1 MKLMLE
7 NWKRFLNEAVEEKG
21 KFTIITRDDGK
32 VILASQE
39 VFDHIGTHGDYGVGS
54 VFAGNITPEM
64 VVDFIENK
72 AAIPDTGGFVKAD
85 FPGGG
90 YELVKPMEWV
100 RKNIPDA
107 EYTTTKKQEFDP
119 KIGRARDYPV
129 LMVRTQKPAKDF
141 NTAETSVGIFKYDPT
156 RSSDDQ
162 NSFVENT
169 EKLATA
175 AKEGKLFALATAFPG
190 GFEIEGQKVPRVSDS
205 TDKGWGGTDPKT
217 ANWAVI
223 YPEG

>member
-1 MKLMLE
+1 MKLILE

-64 VVDFIENK
+64 IVDFIENK
-72 AAIPDTGGFVKAD
+72 AAIADTGGFVKAD

-90 YELVKPMEWV
+90 YELVKPVEWI

-107 EYTTTKKQEFDP
+107 EFTTSKKQEFSREAGKMVDV
-119 KIGRARDYPV
+119 PV
-129 LMVRTQKPAKDF
+129 LAVRTKKPAKDF
-141 NTAETSVGIFKYDPT
+141 VTAETSVGVFKYDPN
-156 RSSDDQ
+156 RSSPEQ
-162 NSFVENT
+162 NKFVE
-169 EKLATA
+169 EVPALKA
-175 AKEGKLFALATAFPG
+175 ASEEGKLFALATAFPG
-190 GFEIEGQKVPRVSDS
+190 GFEIEGMAVPRV
-205 TDKGWGGTDPKT
+205 TEWGGADPEK
-217 ANWAVI
+217 AKWAVI
-223 YPEG
+223 IPARD